1 MNESN
6 QKIMVASVLAL
17 VVIAIVFSL
26 LVLQKLERITQV
38 AERTDLRIEKIAKAT
53 APVGAAAV
61 GKGIDVIQKIN
72 TEEMSKAASEGIKE
86 IGNAAKGRFLKHIE
100 KKKEGKK

>member
-6 QKIMVASVLAL
+6 QKIMVASVLVL

-26 LVLQKLERITQV
+26 MVLQKLERITQV
-38 AERTDLRIEKIAKAT
+38 AERTDLRVEKIAKAA

-61 GKGIDVIQKIN
+61 GKSIDVIQKIN
-72 TEEMSKAASEGIKE
+72 TEEMSNATSEGIKE
-86 IGNAAKGRFLKHIE
+86 IGTAAKDRFLKSIE